1 MDISV
6 GCEPSSPGA
15 SFCAALGAAPNKTAE
30 ALGSQPILM
39 STETVMLHLPSHA
52 LMEVNGIGWPR
63 ALGQPNQVQPL
74 TAIKLEAK
82 ISVLPC

>member
-1 MDISV
+1 MPCPWGYTKRDH
-6 GCEPSSPGA
+6 
-15 SFCAALGAAPNKTAE
+15 KK
-30 ALGSQPILM
+30 LGSQPTLM

-52 LMEVNGIGWPR
+52 LMEVNGIGRPR